1 VRCSAGVGPAG
12 TSAPVAGRD
21 SIAGDTPA
29 SRIPAGST
37 PSLPRRTLLGSAL
50 ALWAQPANAT
60 TPARAFEP
68 LRFPRDH
75 GAHPEQRIEW
85 WYLTG
90 WADERTGV
98 QITLFRAR
106 LGRRRDAAFG
116 SDQILIGHVAVVRED
131 WPSVIHA
138 QTAWRSLEGLTV
150 CATHDMHLQCPG
162 WSMQREPDDTYL
174 MRVEQGRL
182 KLRLRAHAPDAP
194 VLQGLAGHSRKGPN
208 PDQFSRYYS
217 RTQMRLDA
225 RIQISEQALPLSAE
239 GRSGVAWFDHEWS
252 DQLLD
257 AAAAGWDWF
266 GLNFDDGSAWMA
278 FRIRDRS
285 GATLWTSEPDLRFEV
300 SENWTSPLSGARYP
314 IGLRIHSRR
323 GTLLLKPLIA
333 AQEIDARASTGNR
346 YWEGAV
352 RAYDHQGQQI
362 GRGYLE
368 LTGYDRPMRL

>member
-1 VRCSAGVGPAG
+1 
-12 TSAPVAGRD
+12 
-21 SIAGDTPA
+21 
-29 SRIPAGST
+29 
-37 PSLPRRTLLGSAL
+37 
-50 ALWAQPANAT
+50 
-60 TPARAFEP
+60 

-75 GAHPEQRIEW
+75 GAHPQQRIEW
-85 WYLTG
+85 WYLTA

-116 SDQILIGHVAVVRED
+116 NDQILIGHVAVVRED
-131 WPSVIHA
+131 WPSVIHS

-150 CATHDMHLQCPG
+150 CATDDMRLQCPG
-162 WSMQREPDDTYL
+162 WWMQREPDDNYL

-182 KLRLRAHAPDAP
+182 KVQLRARAPDAP
-194 VLQGLAGHSRKGPN
+194 VLQGLAGHSRKGPK

-217 RTQMRLDA
+217 RTQMRLEA
-225 RIQISEQALPLSAE
+225 RIQVNDQTLALSGG
-239 GRSGVAWFDHEWS
+239 GRNGVAWFDHEWS

-285 GATLWTSEPDLRFEV
+285 GSTLWTSEPDLRFEV

-314 IGLRIHSRR
+314 IGLRIYSRR
-323 GTLLLKPLIA
+323 GTFLLKPLIA